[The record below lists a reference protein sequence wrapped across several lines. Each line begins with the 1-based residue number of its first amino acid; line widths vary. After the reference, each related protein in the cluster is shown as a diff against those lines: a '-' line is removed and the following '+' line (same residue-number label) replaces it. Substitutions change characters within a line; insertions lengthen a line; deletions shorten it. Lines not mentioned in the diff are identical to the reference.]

1 MRVAFLGPRGTYSE
15 EAALRHA
22 SQASQLVPFG
32 SIAAVIAAVDEGAA
46 EQAVVP
52 IENSLEGAVT
62 HTTDLLIH
70 STDLLIRREIVLPI
84 HHCLLVQT
92 GFALPLVRVVYSHPQ
107 ALAQC
112 RRYIAEHLPEAEP
125 VASLSTAGAVQ
136 DMGSS
141 TRPAAAITSRRA
153 AEIFGAN
160 IFAHNIEDSANNKTR
175 FVVLAR
181 EDAERTGRDK
191 TSICFDFTEDE
202 AGILHGTLGEL
213 ASRGIN
219 MLKIESRPD
228 KRSLGRYVFLI
239 DIEGHRED
247 AVVREALRGMRNR
260 AALFRVLGSYPQP
273 GAQDGSA

>member
-22 SQASQLVPFG
+22 SRASRLVPFG
-32 SIAAVIAAVDEGAA
+32 TIAAVIAAVQEGAA
-46 EQAVVP
+46 DQAVVP

-62 HTTDLLIH
+62 HTADLLIH

-84 HHCLLVQT
+84 HHGLLVQT
-92 GFALPLVRVVYSHPQ
+92 GFALPQVRVVYSHPQ

-112 RRYIAEHLPEAEP
+112 RGYIAEHLPEAEP
-125 VASLSTAGAVQ
+125 VASLSTAGAVK

-141 TRPAAAITSRRA
+141 TRPAAAVTSRRA

-160 IFAHNIEDSANNKTR
+160 IFAHNIEDAASNKTR

-181 EDAERTGRDK
+181 DDAERTGRDK
-191 TSICFDFTEDE
+191 TSICLDFTEDE

-213 ASRGIN
+213 ASCGIN

-247 AVVREALRGMRNR
+247 EVVREALRGVRNR
-260 AALFRVLGSYPQP
+260 AALFRILGSYPQP
-273 GAQDGSA
+273 DARDRA